1 VIDMDF
7 LKRPSTESS
16 GSFLPEDYIERK
28 TAGRATIIGLT
39 LFGVV
44 MFGVVGAFLV
54 TNRRWSEIRVEQTRI
69 NEQYEHEAR
78 KIDQLKSL
86 EAQRAVM
93 LAKAEV
99 TAALIEK
106 VPRSIL
112 LAELITRMPR
122 DITLL
127 DLELKSKRL
136 DVQPKPD
143 AAGAKAGK
151 EAAAKVKNLT
161 ASVSGKAK
169 GKDEPAPEVPKARAP
184 RFEFAL
190 TLAGVAANNN
200 DIAEYLGQL
209 QACPLLASVELQFI
223 KETIISDVGMRRFEI
238 VAQLRPEA
246 DAHDLI
252 AIPVAKAKP
261 AIDAAQSDEAQN
273 AKSADATPKEGN

>member
-1 VIDMDF
+1 MDF

-54 TNRRWSEIRVEQTRI
+54 TNRRWTEIRVEQQKI
-69 NEQYEHEAR
+69 NEEYEHEAR
-78 KIDQLKSL
+78 KIEQLKSL

-93 LAKAEV
+93 MAKAEV

-136 DVQPKPD
+136 DVQPKAVTD
-143 AAGAKAGK
+143 ASQAGK
-151 EAAAKVKNLT
+151 DAAAKVKNLT
-161 ASVSGKAK
+161 ASVGKGAK
-169 GKDEPAPEVPKARAP
+169 DKGENKGEPAKPQAP

-209 QACPLLASVELQFI
+209 QSCPLLASVELQYI

-252 AIPVAKAKP
+252 ALPVAKAKP
-261 AIDAAQSDEAQN
+261 AAAEDADDDEKN

>member
-1 VIDMDF
+1 MDF

-28 TAGRATIIGLT
+28 TASRATIIGLT

-54 TNRRWSEIRVEQTRI
+54 TNRRWSAITFEQKRIEVEFQQ
-69 NEQYEHEAR
+69 EKL

-93 LAKAEV
+93 MAKAEI

-127 DLELKSKRL
+127 ELELKSKRL
-136 DVQPKPD
+136 DTQPK
-143 AAGAKAGK
+143 AAPSAGK
-151 EAAAKVKNLT
+151 AAAAKVKNLT
-161 ASVSGKAK
+161 ASKDKAA
-169 GKDEPAPEVPKARAP
+169 KDAEPAKPQAPK
-184 RFEFAL
+184 FDSNL
-190 TLAGVAANNN
+190 TLTGVAANNN

-209 QACPLLASVELQFI
+209 QACPLLMSVELQYI
-223 KETIISDVGMRRFEI
+223 KETIISDVGLRRFEI
-238 VAQLRPEA
+238 VAQVRSDA
-246 DAHDLI
+246 DAHDLV
-252 AIPVAKAKP
+252 AVPVARLKP
-261 AIDAAQSDEAQN
+261 ADDAPAEDTSEAIDSST
-273 AKSADATPKEGN
+273 KSADATPKEGN

>member
-1 VIDMDF
+1 MDF
-7 LKRPSTESS
+7 LKRPTTESA

-28 TAGRATIIGLT
+28 TASRATVIGLT

-54 TNRRWSEIRVEQTRI
+54 TNRRWSEITAEQKRIEVEFVQ
-69 NEQYEHEAR
+69 EKL
-78 KIDQLKSL
+78 KIEQLKSL
-86 EAQRAVM
+86 EAQRATM
-93 LAKAEV
+93 MAKAEV

-136 DVQPKPD
+136 DTQPKPAPT
-143 AAGAKAGK
+143 AAQAGRS
-151 EAAAKVKNLT
+151 AAAKVKNLT
-161 ASVSGKAK
+161 ASAS
-169 GKDEPAPEVPKARAP
+169 KDKKDASESEPPKPQAP
-184 RFEFAL
+184 RFDFNLML
-190 TLAGVAANNN
+190 TGVAANNN

-209 QACPLLASVELQFI
+209 QACPLLSSVELQYI
-223 KETIISDVGMRRFEI
+223 KETIISDVALRRFEI
-238 VAQLRPEA
+238 VAQLRPDA

-252 AIPVAKAKP
+252 AVPVAKARP
-261 AIDAAQSDEAQN
+261 APEGGEDAAGEVEAGT
-273 AKSADATPKEGN
+273 KSADATPKEGN

>member
-1 VIDMDF
+1 MDF
-7 LKRPSTESS
+7 LKRPSTEHS

-28 TAGRATIIGLT
+28 TASRATIIGLT

-54 TNRRWSEIRVEQTRI
+54 TNRRWNEITAEQRRIEVEF
-69 NEQYEHEAR
+69 EQEKL

-93 LAKAEV
+93 MAKAEV

-136 DVQPKPD
+136 DTQPKPS
-143 AAGAKAGK
+143 ATPAQAGK
-151 EAAAKVKNLT
+151 AAAAKVRNLT
-161 ASVSGKAK
+161 AKDKGKAEK
-169 GKDEPAPEVPKARAP
+169 EPETPRPQAP
-184 RFEFAL
+184 RFDFTLML
-190 TLAGVAANNN
+190 TGVAGNNN

-209 QACPLLASVELQFI
+209 QACPLLTAVELQYI
-223 KETIISDVGMRRFEI
+223 KETIISDVGLRRFEI
-238 VAQLRPEA
+238 LAQLRPDA

-252 AIPVAKAKP
+252 AVPVARLRPGGAAVETP
-261 AIDAAQSDEAQN
+261 AADAETGTT
-273 AKSADATPKEGN
+273 KSADATPKEGD